1 MLATQKWKKKKR
13 KFSGIFGCL
22 LTQNPIINE
31 LIKILNS
38 LDSSR
43 PYTSLLENAETG
55 DYSIIPAGKWFCKLL
70 SSNFYKI

>member
-1 MLATQKWKKKKR
+1 MKKKKG

-55 DYSIIPAGKWFCKLL
+55 LVNNSCWKMVL
-70 SSNFYKI
+70 

>member
-1 MLATQKWKKKKR
+1 MKKKKGN
-13 KFSGIFGCL
+13 FSGIFGCL

-55 DYSIIPAGKWFCKLL
+55 D
-70 SSNFYKI
+70 